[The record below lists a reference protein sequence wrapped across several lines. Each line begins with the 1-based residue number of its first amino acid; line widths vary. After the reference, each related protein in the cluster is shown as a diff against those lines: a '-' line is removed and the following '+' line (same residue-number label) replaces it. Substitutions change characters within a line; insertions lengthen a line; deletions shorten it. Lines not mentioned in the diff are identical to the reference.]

1 MLVVA
6 MMSRNCTSTPES
18 AHQPLDD
25 GHIHADVIPGGVEAT
40 GAMSTQPEFESTMHS
55 SSVCKKV
62 YVESGNDKTIL
73 YVLSIGLEH
82 NNEPLFSLEQEPWS
96 TLSKNTLRPPKN
108 SDLVKEVRRRAT
120 VSNMRSAPRPSNW
133 TQNQMIEWLKEHPV
147 SDCMDVQFLTF
158 EVLRLQE
165 ISLRM
170 QQEQRQF
177 LTMEGVSGAVMRGGN
192 WRGCVPYLR
201 VIMTL
206 TRDDVKSLFLLR
218 GNCLSRTQ
226 LDARNS
232 NTR

>member
-1 MLVVA
+1 
-6 MMSRNCTSTPES
+6 MSTNTTPEC

-25 GHIHADVIPGGVEAT
+25 GGIHADGIVQHGVETT
-40 GAMSTQPEFESTMHS
+40 GEISTQSEFLSTHTN
-55 SSVCKKV
+55 SVCKKV
-62 YVESGNDKTIL
+62 YVDSGNDKATL

-82 NNEPLFSLEQEPWS
+82 DNEPLFSLEQEPWS
-96 TLSKNTLRPPKN
+96 TLSKNELRPPKN

-120 VSNMRSAPRPSNW
+120 ASNMRSAPRPSNW
-133 TQNQMIEWLKEHPV
+133 TRNQMIEWLEEHPV
-147 SDCMDVQFLTF
+147 SDSSDVQFLTF
-158 EVLRLQE
+158 EVLRLQD

-170 QQEQRQF
+170 QQEQQHF
-177 LTMEGVSGAVMRGGN
+177 ISMEGVSRGGN

-206 TRDDVKSLFLLR
+206 TRDDVKSLFLSR

-232 NTR
+232 DSR

>member
-1 MLVVA
+1 
-6 MMSRNCTSTPES
+6 MSNNTTTPAE
-18 AHQPLDD
+18 AVHQPLHVDD
-25 GHIHADVIPGGVEAT
+25 GGIHVLDGISGGVEAR
-40 GAMSTQPEFESTMHS
+40 GRGLPTQPEFVSTHS
-55 SSVCKKV
+55 SSACKKV
-62 YVESGNDKTIL
+62 YVDSGNDKTTL

-82 NNEPLFSLEQEPWS
+82 DNEPLFSLEQEPWS

-120 VSNMRSAPRPSNW
+120 ASNMRSAPRPTNW
-133 TQNQMIEWLKEHPV
+133 TRNQMIEWLEEHPV
-147 SDCMDVQFLTF
+147 SDSMDVQFLTF

-170 QQEQRQF
+170 QQEQQQY
-177 LTMEGVSGAVMRGGN
+177 LTRMEGVSGAVLRGGN

-206 TRDDVKSLFLLR
+206 TRDDVKSLFLSR

-232 NTR
+232 DTR

>member
-1 MLVVA
+1 
-6 MMSRNCTSTPES
+6 MSNNTTPEG

-25 GHIHADVIPGGVEAT
+25 GGIDADGIPGGVEVAGGMPT
-40 GAMSTQPEFESTMHS
+40 PPELVLTHS

-62 YVESGNDKTIL
+62 YVDSGNDKTIL

-82 NNEPLFSLEQEPWS
+82 DNEPLFPLEQEPWS

-108 SDLVKEVRRRAT
+108 SDLVKEVRRRAIA
-120 VSNMRSAPRPSNW
+120 SNMRSAPRPSNW
-133 TQNQMIEWLKEHPV
+133 TRNQMIEWLEEHPV
-147 SDCMDVQFLTF
+147 SDSMDVQFLTF

-165 ISLRM
+165 ISIRM
-170 QQEQRQF
+170 QQEQQQF
-177 LTMEGVSGAVMRGGN
+177 LTTMDGISGAVLKGGN

-206 TRDDVKSLFLLR
+206 TRDDVKSLFLSR